1 MSFVT
6 PTAFKLDLI
15 QTLEELSFD
24 SGEGVILSSANFNTI
39 HPSIN
44 LQRGMA
50 ALLWFVGS
58 HTSFNQTLKDLC
70 LTGKLAHFVLTQ
82 TLCGVQGA
90 GRSNVP
96 PTSWNSY
103 EDVFLANTDLDGL
116 DWLTRLLKYSADSDL
131 PHDQEYAS
139 I

>member
-1 MSFVT
+1 MWRSGNIHMSCVT

-24 SGEGVILSSANFNTI
+24 SGEGVILSSANVNTI

-58 HTSFNQTLKDLC
+58 HTSFNQTLKDL
-70 LTGKLAHFVLTQ
+70 LVMPHWQAGS
-82 TLCGVQGA
+82 LCA
-90 GRSNVP
+90 DPDALWSARS
-96 PTSWNSY
+96 W
-103 EDVFLANTDLDGL
+103 E
-116 DWLTRLLKYSADSDL
+116 
-131 PHDQEYAS
+131 E
-139 I
+139 